1 MATIWLIVSQ
11 VVIALLAL
19 MNPLSVQ
26 SVLLQNNVSLPLKRL
41 YFNKLVCFDQFLGD
55 LQGWRDERGS
65 LLEGL
70 LVFSDKIFGQ
80 YESQSWTF
88 GNLKEDNNFADV
100 TLVCEDGQQVEAH
113 KVILAGDEHKRFML
127 LNWNCDASN
136 FLATGFQLQ
145 FKKTASSSIE
155 SKKKPRN
162 WLLTLWNLECSTE
175 RCLTQSPFRNRR

>member
-80 YESQSWTF
+80 YESQSWAF

-113 KVILAGDEHKRFML
+113 KVILAGYMNTRGSCYWIEIVMHLTSWRLDFNFSSRKRQAPQL
-127 LNWNCDASN
+127 KARKSLEIGSWHRGIWNA
-136 FLATGFQLQ
+136 L
-145 FKKTASSSIE
+145 
-155 SKKKPRN
+155 
-162 WLLTLWNLECSTE
+162 
-175 RCLTQSPFRNRR
+175 